1 MGLARSI
8 KRRARAAAPSVVFL
22 GLVAYFAWNATRGE
36 LGLRAYAMRETDLAT
51 ATASLAVARADQD
64 AWQHKVAALEP
75 AHLDSDALDERAR
88 QMLNLSEP
96 GDIVVP
102 FKN

>member
-51 ATASLAVARADQD
+51 ADQD